1 MGHGYPVQR
10 VSLPHLVGA
19 AAGAAGGG
27 DGGGTGFR
35 ASPGRAHRGLAR
47 GVTRVRPPRVRGR
60 RHAVPLVA
68 LDLRLRSLSTHA
80 RTRGRRKRRSARAL
94 GVGRGARGG
103 DVSRRRAGSGRSRG
117 PLGRRGASGLAR
129 PGSFRDAR
137 RSRSLRRRDARTSVE
152 SRSDTHQH
160 RDGDDGATRH
170 ERPQDAP
177 EQRRPVVVLAVV
189 VRGAIGGRTLLG
201 RAAVRG
207 VLAGG
212 AVGARHGG
220 GSANARARWSAEPD
234 RPATKMIV
242 LINSCGFPPTR
253 HTEQVRHNFRL

>member
-1 MGHGYPVQR
+1 MEGGKGGQR
-10 VSLPHLVGA
+10 VLSGWGEA
-19 AAGAAGGG
+19 RDWAE
-27 DGGGTGFR
+27 TFR
-35 ASPGRAHRGLAR
+35 
-47 GVTRVRPPRVRGR
+47 V
-60 RHAVPLVA
+60 
-68 LDLRLRSLSTHA
+68 
-80 RTRGRRKRRSARAL
+80 
-94 GVGRGARGG
+94 
-103 DVSRRRAGSGRSRG
+103 RRAGSGRSRG

-129 PGSFRDAR
+129 PGSFPGSRGDV
-137 RSRSLRRRDARTSVE
+137 SRSLRRRDARTSVE

-177 EQRRPVVVLAVV
+177 EQRRPVVLLAVV

-234 RPATKMIV
+234 RPPRANTIV
-242 LINSCGFPPTR
+242 LINYRVWLPANSTSHVNNAVTR
-253 HTEQVRHNFRL
+253 SLTLTGKNDGRRASSGRFFF

>member
-1 MGHGYPVQR
+1 MYEGGATPFLWSRSIFACGRRQHTR
-10 VSLPHLVGA
+10 KAHTWKAEKAVSACSRGRER
-19 AAGAAGGG
+19 
-27 DGGGTGFR
+27 R
-35 ASPGRAHRGLAR
+35 ARRRRFAEAR
-47 GVTRVRPPRVRGR
+47 GKRKIARSYRATRRVR
-60 RHAVPLVA
+60 
-68 LDLRLRSLSTHA
+68 A
-80 RTRGRRKRRSARAL
+80 R
-94 GVGRGARGG
+94 
-103 DVSRRRAGSGRSRG
+103 
-117 PLGRRGASGLAR
+117 ASGL
-129 PGSFRDAR
+129 GVRDAR

-177 EQRRPVVVLAVV
+177 EQRRAVVVLAVV

-212 AVGARHGG
+212 AVGARHGA
-220 GSANARARWSAEPD
+220 GSANARARWSAEPH
-234 RPATKMIV
+234 RPATKIII

-253 HTEQVRHNFRL
+253 HRSRRSLSFRL